1 MHDCV
6 VKLLKNHD
14 EESLECLC
22 RLLTTIGKDLDFE
35 KAKVGQDQKGVMRL
49 AGQRM
54 EKWVWSVFIGDFIF
68 SSQIC
73 VQHEEV
79 IHSSMDVSS
88 LPGLPPPSQ
97 SLSNT
102 LYHFQRCNPIITCFQ
117 VFHPST

>member
-68 SSQIC
+68 SSQIF

-88 LPGLPPPSQ
+88 LPGLRPP
-97 SLSNT
+97 SNT

-117 VFHPST
+117 VLHPNT